1 MKAEKDRWRDA
12 VEFKQASF
20 LLTKKSFLRAKT
32 DWLERG
38 DTFAKKTKPG
48 HAAYARQQASMYEIL
63 ITRLEEKI
71 YQSGYGRILHLGDK
85 PLWKHIMDV
94 RKGISPLQMT
104 VDEIERAYPT
114 APKDML
120 ERVRVLMGIRE
131 RNVDARQRR
140 AVKENEAKE
149 AKKKEKE
156 KEKSVKDTSKP
167 KKKQRK

>member
-1 MKAEKDRWRDA
+1 
-12 VEFKQASF
+12 
-20 LLTKKSFLRAKT
+20 
-32 DWLERG
+32 
-38 DTFAKKTKPG
+38 
-48 HAAYARQQASMYEIL
+48 
-63 ITRLEEKI
+63 
-71 YQSGYGRILHLGDK
+71 
-85 PLWKHIMDV
+85 MDV